1 MSSPVA
7 RKLVAGAVRDLLDAS
22 GRKGDVRKGAREV
35 SMSVCCHAGTHRSVA
50 VAERIAQ
57 GVKTEVGKRGG
68 GEGVSVVV
76 RHVSRV
82 KGVGDPF

>member
-1 MSSPVA
+1 MASPVA
-7 RKLVAGAVRDLLDAS
+7 WKLVAGAVRDLLDAS
-22 GRKGDVRKGAREV
+22 GRKGDVRKGVREA

-68 GEGVSVVV
+68 GEGVRVVV